1 MLDHWTL
8 GLLLVAF
15 EAMGALS
22 VIHALMRGPTPQ
34 GVLAWSFF
42 LLALPVF
49 AVPLYWIFGP
59 HKYDGYLDARRTT
72 AAPFHGVVETLSE
85 AAVSMI
91 VERDEEAPLV
101 VALERLVRLPL
112 TGGNRAE
119 LLVDGDATRA
129 AIFEAIDAAQQTVLL
144 QFFIVRDDGFGRDLG
159 ARLEAAR
166 ARGVRVCFLYDEIG
180 SHGLTR
186 RFVRRLEGAGVEIQP
201 FGASRRSHRFQLNFR
216 NHRKVVVVDGELGFV
231 GGLNIGDEY
240 LGLDPRLSPWRDTFV
255 RVRGPVVAAL
265 QLSFLEDWHW
275 ATDQVPDWPWPVVAA
290 PDATEDGRTGHA
302 IALPTGPADPF
313 ETCSLAFVALIDSAE
328 DRLWIAT
335 PYFVFD
341 AQIMAALQLAA
352 LRGVDVRVLVPERA
366 DHAMAYYAGWSYHG
380 RVLEAGCRIF
390 RYSEG
395 FMHQKVLLVDDRW
408 AMVGTKNLDNRSMRL
423 NFEIS
428 LLVEC
433 PVFAGEVE
441 RMLQR
446 DLEASEEVTRGRLA
460 EQGPWFRLKTRAA
473 RLFAPI
479 L

>member
-8 GLLLVAF
+8 ALLLI
-15 EAMGALS
+15 ALETAGVVS
-22 VIHALMRGPTPQ
+22 VLHVLMRGPTPQ

-42 LLALPVF
+42 LLVLPIF

-59 HKYDGYLDARRTT
+59 HKYDGYIDARRTT
-72 AAPFHGVVETLSE
+72 AAPFHGVVETLREE
-85 AAVSMI
+85 AVPMI
-91 VERDEEAPLV
+91 VERDEEAPLI

-112 TGGNRAE
+112 TSGNRAE

-129 AIFEAIDAAQQTVLL
+129 AIFEAIDAARQTVLL
-144 QFFIVRDDGFGRDLG
+144 QFFIVRDDGFGQGLS

-166 ARGVRVCFLYDEIG
+166 ARGVRVCFIYDEIG

-186 RFVRRLEGAGVEIQP
+186 RFIRRLRSAGVQIQP

-216 NHRKVVVVDGELGFV
+216 NHRKVVVIDGALGFV

-240 LGLDPRLSPWRDTFV
+240 LGLDPELSPWRDTFV

-275 ATDQVPDWPWPVVAA
+275 ATDQVPDWPWPVLAA
-290 PDATEDGRTGHA
+290 PDATEDGRAGHA

-313 ETCSLAFVALIDSAE
+313 ETCSLAFVALIDAAE

-366 DHAMAYYAGWSYHG
+366 DHAMAYYAGWSYHS
-380 RVLEAGCRIF
+380 RVLESGCRIF
-390 RYSEG
+390 RYTNG

-441 RMLQR
+441 DMLQR
-446 DLEASEEVTRGRLA
+446 DFEASGEVTRERLA
-460 EQGPWFRLKTRAA
+460 GLSPWFRLKSRAA